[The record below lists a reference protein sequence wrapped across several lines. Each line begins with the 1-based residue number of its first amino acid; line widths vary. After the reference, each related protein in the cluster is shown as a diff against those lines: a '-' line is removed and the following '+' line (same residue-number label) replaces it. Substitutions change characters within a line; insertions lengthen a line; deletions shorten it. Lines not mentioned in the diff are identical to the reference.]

1 MPTDLVKEVESMSRF
16 NPLYGYKLRMAGGP
30 SRVPSVKSRLQK
42 ESSIDVMYFE
52 HVNDYLGMEEK
63 PFIDLNVQ
71 KYLNTLMALFDL
83 YDRIKLTNYTDIYD
97 YLRRRISLFKKVFD
111 KEEVWDLDQELTAFI
126 CNSYKTGLID
136 INKNNNLFVE
146 FIMLKKKLVV
156 EKIKMVRDFNK
167 DVMNYFGKPIV
178 FSEEYESQ
186 KLKAIHAFL
195 AGESQ
200 EEISKNIYSTLNRL
214 RLRKEEFIMMYYD
227 EIYRIMSKPDYAFII
242 NGLLIGNI
250 SVRYFP
256 NEMIQIIKEKIIDF
270 IKKISSVESLES
282 KLVSYLSCRY
292 MITNKDDYVDIVQSN
307 SFVFSMKDITHIQKI
322 ANGIRKGLDEK
333 RN

>member
-1 MPTDLVKEVESMSRF
+1 
-16 NPLYGYKLRMAGGP
+16 
-30 SRVPSVKSRLQK
+30 
-42 ESSIDVMYFE
+42 
-52 HVNDYLGMEEK
+52 
-63 PFIDLNVQ
+63 
-71 KYLNTLMALFDL
+71 
-83 YDRIKLTNYTDIYD
+83 
-97 YLRRRISLFKKVFD
+97 
-111 KEEVWDLDQELTAFI
+111 
-126 CNSYKTGLID
+126 
-136 INKNNNLFVE
+136 
-146 FIMLKKKLVV
+146 
-156 EKIKMVRDFNK
+156 MVRDFNK